1 MPYILPELFY
11 KEEECPILGPGP
23 GQGPW
28 RSDKV
33 NGGSPRDRD
42 RDRVGDT
49 RTNTNTHTNT
59 HTHSSSPRSS
69 PRERDSPHSRSLG
82 LGLGGGGLENELKGL
97 TLGGIP
103 VSANTLML
111 LSK

>member
-59 HTHSSSPRSS
+59 TN
-69 PRERDSPHSRSLG
+69 SRSIYPRKTEQDGVSECKRMQTNANG
-82 LGLGGGGLENELKGL
+82 LQNF
-97 TLGGIP
+97 
-103 VSANTLML
+103 
-111 LSK
+111 